1 MKNASRIIA
10 AFILMGLH
18 SACQSTG
25 EMTSTSTT
33 RELVRAED
41 WAFIAASDD
50 VFSDHRPAQ
59 IDCGGTGYFVED
71 GILEIDTGRC
81 NYFAASQSLRH
92 DLSPTDTLVLTI
104 YHDHLF
110 SADGGFG
117 HLALSIADDI
127 LWQTEIPIPSE
138 SRLFTEYIPVSHFY
152 QSGRHIAFH
161 LHNHGVN
168 HWRFVSLA
176 VQ

>member
-1 MKNASRIIA
+1 MHIAFRILVSFTLI
-10 AFILMGLH
+10 GLF
-18 SACQSTG
+18 AVCQAPVHTAPNTG
-25 EMTSTSTT
+25 RRALIDPNEWVFLS
-33 RELVRAED
+33 EAED
-41 WAFIAASDD
+41 
-50 VFSDHRPAQ
+50 VFLDHRPSQ

-81 NYFAASQSLRH
+81 NYFAANQPLLH
-92 DLSPTDTLVLTI
+92 DLVPADTLVVTI

-117 HLALSIADDI
+117 HLALSITENI

-138 SRLFTEYIPVSHFY
+138 SRLFTAYIPVTRFY
-152 QSGRHIAFH
+152 ESGLPIAFH

-168 HWRFVSLA
+168 HWRLVSLE
-176 VQ
+176 VE